1 MIDYYETKS
10 QPITRLSRIR
20 REEAYWKV
28 RKNKGGMGIDG
39 MSWKELDKFVEP
51 KFHKSSYGYRKGRSQ
66 YQGGSE
72 ANDHLRNKSEINKQ
86 CIGKVQVDEYP

>member
-1 MIDYYETKS
+1 MAFRLGFS
-10 QPITRLSRIR
+10 GRLSKPPY
-20 REEAYWKV
+20 AALGG
-28 RKNKGGMGIDG
+28 NSQGGMGIDG

-66 YQGGSE
+66 HQGGSE